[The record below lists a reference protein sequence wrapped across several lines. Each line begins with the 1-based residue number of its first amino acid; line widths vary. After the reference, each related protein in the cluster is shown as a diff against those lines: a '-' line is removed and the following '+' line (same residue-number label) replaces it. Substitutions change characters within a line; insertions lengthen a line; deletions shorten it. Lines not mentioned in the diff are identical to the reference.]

1 MLVLITNW
9 RGLLLGF
16 VRGAEKG
23 NVGGECTIKT
33 LKRLLGTDVRCVVD
47 DKGRGRSGGKE
58 RDHFSSWG
66 CARYEWCTVN
76 IPLHGTQIPSRASK
90 LTCVCL
96 PFTMRILGFFTS
108 YSI

>member
-9 RGLLLGF
+9 RGLLSGF
-16 VRGAEKG
+16 VKWAEKG
-23 NVGGECTIKT
+23 NAGGECTIKAS
-33 LKRLLGTDVRCVVD
+33 KRLLGTDVRCVVG
-47 DKGRGRSGGKE
+47 DKVRGRGGGE
-58 RDHFSSWG
+58 GRDLFAFWG
-66 CARYEWCTVN
+66 CAGYESYTVN

-96 PFTMRILGFFTS
+96 PLTMRILGFFTF